1 MAINR
6 DRKRAAQEFIKRWK
20 NKGNEKQHSQSFW
33 LDLLSSVYGVE
44 SPTEYITFE
53 DTVMMDH
60 TSFMDG
66 YIDKTK
72 VLIEQKGANRNLNSG
87 IRQSDGTLLT
97 PFQQAKR
104 YSANMPY
111 SQRPRWIITCNFKE
125 FYIYDMEN
133 PNAEPSI
140 LKLEDLDKE
149 YYRLEILLDKTN
161 EQIEKETK
169 VSLEAGELVGEIYN
183 ELLKQYKNPEDP
195 HTLMSINIMCVRL
208 VFCFYAEDA
217 ELFGSHGMF
226 GNYLKDF
233 DARFFRDAII
243 NLFKVLNTKIEDRDP
258 YLDEKL
264 AAFPYVNGGLFA
276 EDNIEVP
283 QFNEHLR
290 ELIIKNACS
299 DFDWS
304 EISPTI
310 FGGVFESTLNPEERR
325 SGGMHY
331 TSIENIHKVI
341 DPLFLN
347 ELKYELNQIKQLK
360 QPATIEKQARAFQ
373 NKLADLRFLDPACGS
388 GNFLT
393 ETYLELRRLENQ
405 AIHLIYKDYS
415 IMMTEA
421 KDEDVIKVS
430 LDQFYGIEIND
441 FAVAVAKTA
450 LWIAESQMFKK
461 TREVVFFEKNFF
473 PLESYLH
480 IKEANALTFDW
491 KTFVKPYEL
500 DYIMGNPPFV
510 GQTLQSA
517 EQKREIRRIYTDEVG
532 KEYRLAGKIDY
543 VAGWF
548 FKAARFIE
556 NTPIKVA
563 FVATN
568 SITQGEQVEGVWEPL
583 YKQFNID
590 IDFAYEP
597 FIWNSETL
605 YKANVHVVI
614 IGFSS
619 VKSYKELRILF
630 HSGISF
636 SYMDKINPYLVE
648 GDPIFIKSAT
658 KPLSPV
664 SPMKY
669 GSMAR
674 DDGNFFLT
682 PEEKNQMILE
692 NPLSEKFIR
701 KVMGSREFI
710 NKIERYCLW
719 LIDATPSEL
728 RQMPLV
734 MERLKK
740 IREFRAKSKAKSTQK
755 LADYPTRFGQLAQ
768 PDTPYLAVPR
778 VSSERRR
785 YIPIGYIDASII
797 ATDLLQIV
805 PNATLYEFGIITS
818 NIHMAWMRM
827 LAGRLKSDYRYSNV
841 LVYNTFPWPE
851 VTQEQRNKIKETAQA
866 ILDARALYP
875 DASLADLYDPLT
887 MPPEL
892 IRAHQD
898 NDRAVMQAYGLR
910 PGKDLESDAVALLMD
925 RYEKL
930 IAEQNKHPPA

>member
-1 MAINR
+1 MEINR
-6 DRKRAAQEFIKRWK
+6 DRTRAAQEFVKRWQ
-20 NKGNEKQHSQSFW
+20 NKGNEKQHTQSFW

-66 YIDKTK
+66 YIETTK

-111 SQRPRWIITCNFKE
+111 SKRPRWIITCNFKE

-140 LKLEDLDKE
+140 LALEDLHKE

-195 HTLMSINIMCVRL
+195 HTLKSINILCVRL

-217 ELFGSHGMF
+217 ELFGPHGMF
-226 GNYLKDF
+226 GNYLQDY
-233 DARFFRDAII
+233 DTRFFRDALI
-243 NLFKVLNTKIEDRDP
+243 NLFKVLDTKTEDRDP

-276 EDNIEVP
+276 EEDIEIP
-283 QFNEHLR
+283 QFNDHLR

-373 NKLADLRFLDPACGS
+373 NKLAGLRFLDPACGS

-405 AIHLIYKDYS
+405 AIYLIYKDYS
-415 IMMTEA
+415 IMFTEA
-421 KDEDVIKVS
+421 KDEEVIKVS

-441 FAVAVAKTA
+441 FAVSVAKTA
-450 LWIAESQMFKK
+450 LWIAESQMFKI
-461 TREVVFFEKNFF
+461 TRGIVYFEKDFF
-473 PLESYLH
+473 PLKSYLH

-491 KTFVKPYEL
+491 KTFVEPYEI

-510 GQTLQSA
+510 GHSMQS
-517 EQKREIRRIYTDEVG
+517 EKQKKEMRSIYVDKAG

-548 FKAARFIE
+548 FKASQFIE

-583 YKQFNID
+583 YERFRITP
-590 IDFAYEP
+590 DFGYKTFA
-597 FIWNSETL
+597 WNSETL

-614 IGFSS
+614 IGFSWDKS
-619 VKSYKELRILF
+619 WKSNKLIFRDSGSFEIADELNFYLNPGPIVFVKSRRKP
-630 HSGISF
+630 IS
-636 SYMDKINPYLVE
+636 D
-648 GDPIFIKSAT
+648 
-658 KPLSPV
+658 V
-664 SPMKY
+664 SPMVY
-669 GSMAR
+669 GSKPT
-674 DDGNFFLT
+674 DGGHFFLT
-682 PEEKNQMILE
+682 PEEKAEFIKRE
-692 NPLSEKFIR
+692 PITEKYIHR
-701 KVMGSREFI
+701 VIGASEFI
-710 NKIERYCLW
+710 NGTERYCLW
-719 LIDATPSEL
+719 LADAEPQDL
-728 RQMPLV
+728 RKS
-734 MERLKK
+734 RLIMDRINKV
-740 IREFRAKSKAKSTQK
+740 REFRLASKAKSTVK
-755 LADYPTRFGQLAQ
+755 FADEPTRFKQLAQ
-768 PDTPYLAVPR
+768 PDTPYLVVPR

-785 YIPIGYIDASII
+785 YIPIGYVDPSVI
-797 ATDLLQIV
+797 ATDALQIV

-851 VTQEQRNKIKETAQA
+851 VTPEQRNKIKETAQA

-930 IAEQNKHPPA
+930 IADQNKG

>member
-1 MAINR
+1 MTLNR
-6 DRKRAAQEFIKRWK
+6 SRKRAAQEFIERWK
-20 NKGNEKQHSQSFW
+20 NKGNERQHSQAFW
-33 LDLLSSVYGVE
+33 LDLLSNVYGVE
-44 SPTEYITFE
+44 NPSEYITFE

-87 IRQSDGTLLT
+87 IRQSDGTFLT

-104 YSANMPY
+104 YSANLRY
-111 SQRPRWIITCNFKE
+111 SKRPRWIITCNFKE

-133 PNAEPSI
+133 PNAEPAI

-183 ELLKQYKNPEDP
+183 ELLKQYKNPDDP
-195 HTLMSINIMCVRL
+195 HSLRSINVLCVRL

-226 GNYLKDF
+226 GDYLKDF
-233 DARFFRDAII
+233 DVRFFRDAII
-243 NLFKVLNTKIEDRDP
+243 NLFKVLDTKPEDRDP

-264 AAFPYVNGGLFA
+264 AQFPYVNGGLFA
-276 EDNIEVP
+276 EENIEIP
-283 QFNEHLR
+283 QFNEQLR

-347 ELKYELNQIKQLK
+347 DLKYELNQIKQLK
-360 QPATIEKQARAFQ
+360 QKSAIVKQAKAFQ
-373 NKLADLRFLDPACGS
+373 NKLANLRFFDPACGS

-393 ETYLELRRLENQ
+393 ETYLELRRLENE
-405 AIHLIYKDYS
+405 AIVLIHSNYT

-421 KDEDVIKVS
+421 KDDHVIKVS

-441 FAVAVAKTA
+441 FAVSVAKTA
-450 LWIAESQMFKK
+450 LWIAESQMFQE
-461 TREVVFFEKNFF
+461 TRNNLFFDQEFL
-473 PLESYLH
+473 PLKSSAH
-480 IKEANALTFDW
+480 IREDNALTFDW
-491 KTFVKPYEL
+491 KTFVDPYEI

-510 GQTLQSA
+510 GHSMQS
-517 EQKREIRRIYTDEVG
+517 EKQKKEMRSIYVDKSG

-548 FKAARFIE
+548 FKAAQFIE
-556 NTPIKVA
+556 NTTIKVA

-583 YKQFNID
+583 HERFHISPDFGYKT
-590 IDFAYEP
+590 FA
-597 FIWNSETL
+597 WNSETL

-614 IGFSS
+614 VGFSYHRS
-619 VKSYKELRILF
+619 EKGEKLIFSDNGSFEIADELNFYLNPGPIIFVKSRRKP
-630 HSGISF
+630 IS
-636 SYMDKINPYLVE
+636 N
-648 GDPIFIKSAT
+648 
-658 KPLSPV
+658 V
-664 SPMKY
+664 SPMIY
-669 GSMAR
+669 GNKPT
-674 DDGNFFLT
+674 DGGHFFLT
-682 PEEKNQMILE
+682 AEEKDE
-692 NPLSEKFIR
+692 FIKR
-701 KVMGSREFI
+701 EPITANYIHRVIGASEFI
-710 NKIERYCLW
+710 NRTERYCLW
-719 LIDATPSEL
+719 LAGVAPQEL
-728 RQMPLV
+728 RKS
-734 MERLKK
+734 RLIMDRINKV
-740 IREFRAKSKAKSTQK
+740 REFRLASKAKSTVK
-755 LADYPTRFGQLAQ
+755 FADEPTRFKQLAQ
-768 PDTPYLAVPR
+768 PDTPYLVVPA

-785 YIPIGYIDASII
+785 YIPIGYEDASVI
-797 ATDLLQIV
+797 ATNALQIV
-805 PNATLYEFGIITS
+805 PDATLYEFGVITS

-841 LVYNTFPWPE
+841 LVYNTFPWPD
-851 VTQEQRNKIKETAQA
+851 VTEAQRDNIKETAQS

-892 IRAHQD
+892 IRAHQE
-898 NDRAVMQAYGLR
+898 NDRAVMYAYGLK
-910 PGKDLESDAVALLMD
+910 PGKDLESDAVALLMKM
-925 RYEKL
+925 YEAQVTK
-930 IAEQNKHPPA
+930 

>member
-1 MAINR
+1 MEINR
-6 DRKRAAQEFIKRWK
+6 DRKRAAQEFVKRWK

-44 SPTEYITFE
+44 NPTEYITFE
-53 DTVMMDH
+53 GTVMMDH

-66 YIDKTK
+66 YIETTK

-111 SQRPRWIITCNFKE
+111 SKRPRWIITCNFKE

-140 LKLEDLDKE
+140 LELEDLDKE

-195 HTLMSINIMCVRL
+195 HTLKSINILCVRL

-217 ELFGSHGMF
+217 ELFGPHGMF
-226 GNYLKDF
+226 GNYLQDF
-233 DARFFRDAII
+233 DTRFFRDAII
-243 NLFKVLNTKIEDRDP
+243 NLFKVLDTKTEDRDP

-276 EDNIEVP
+276 EENIEIP

-360 QPATIEKQARAFQ
+360 QPAAIVKQAKAFQ
-373 NKLADLRFLDPACGS
+373 NKLASLRFFDPACGS

-393 ETYLELRRLENQ
+393 ETYLELRRLENET
-405 AIHLIYKDYS
+405 IILMYS
-415 IMMTEA
+415 NYTIMMTEA
-421 KDEDVIKVS
+421 KDDDVIKVS

-441 FAVAVAKTA
+441 FAVSVAKTA
-450 LWIAESQMFKK
+450 LWIAESQMFQE
-461 TREVVFFEKNFF
+461 TRNNLFFDQEFL
-473 PLESYLH
+473 PLKSAAH
-480 IKEANALTFDW
+480 IKEDNALTFDW
-491 KTFVKPYEL
+491 KTFVDPYEI
-500 DYIMGNPPFV
+500 DYIMGNPPFLGARMMDAKQKKEMHEVFGKLKGV
-510 GQTLQSA
+510 GNL
-517 EQKREIRRIYTDEVG
+517 
-532 KEYRLAGKIDY
+532 DY
-543 VAGWF
+543 VSAWYKKTCDYIAGNQ
-548 FKAARFIE
+548 IHC
-556 NTPIKVA
+556 A
-563 FVATN
+563 FVSTN
-568 SITQGEQVEGVWEPL
+568 SIVQGEQVALLWEPL
-583 YKQFNID
+583 FKERKIHIN
-590 IDFAYEP
+590 FAHLP
-597 FIWNSETL
+597 FVWDSEASM
-605 YKANVHVVI
+605 KAHVHCVI
-614 IGFSS
+614 IGFSQIDS
-619 VKSYKELRILF
+619 GEKLIYSTDYVVKKVSI
-630 HSGISF
+630 
-636 SYMDKINPYLVE
+636 INAYLVE
-648 GDPIFIKSAT
+648 GPNIFISSRRV
-658 KPLSPV
+658 PLCNVPK
-664 SPMKY
+664 MY
-669 GSMAR
+669 FGSMPN
-674 DDGNFFLT
+674 DGGYLILS
-682 PEEKNQMILE
+682 PEEKETLLKSDPHAGKYVRQFLGAKE
-692 NPLSEKFIR
+692 Y
-701 KVMGSREFI
+701 I
-710 NKIERYCLW
+710 NRIERYCLW
-719 LIDATPSEL
+719 IDTEHANDAI
-728 RQMPLV
+728 
-734 MERLKK
+734 K
-740 IREFRAKSKAKSTQK
+740 IPAIRKRVEKVREKRAESKRKSTNE
-755 LADYPTRFGQLAQ
+755 LANVPYAFGEIRQ
-768 PDTPYLAVPR
+768 PETSYLLVPR
-778 VSSERRR
+778 VSSENRK
-785 YIPIGYIDASII
+785 YIPVGYVNEETIASDAVLII
-797 ATDLLQIV
+797 PEAEKYHFAVLS
-805 PNATLYEFGIITS
+805 S
-818 NIHMAWMRM
+818 NVHNAWMRAV
-827 LAGRLKSDYRYSNV
+827 AGRLEMRYRYSASI
-841 LVYNTFPWPE
+841 VYNNFPWPE
-851 VTQEQRNKIKETAQA
+851 LSLNQKELLNKTANN
-866 ILDARALYP
+866 ILEARAMYP
-875 DASLADLYDPLT
+875 DWTFADLYNELI
-887 MPPEL
+887 MPPQL
-892 IRAHQD
+892 RKAHQD

-930 IAEQNKHPPA
+930 IAEQNKG